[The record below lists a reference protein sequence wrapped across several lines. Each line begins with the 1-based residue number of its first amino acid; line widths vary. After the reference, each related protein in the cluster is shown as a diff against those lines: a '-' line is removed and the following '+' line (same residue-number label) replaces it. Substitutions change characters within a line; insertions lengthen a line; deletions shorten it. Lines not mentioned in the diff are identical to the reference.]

1 MNEIFHKIVF
11 ELTPG
16 EDGYPPVSAESIWG
30 IYAGDGTHILDN
42 TPYYV
47 YGVSKGDSVQVKSS
61 GDEMIAVRVAKQG
74 GHSTVR
80 VFAFASD
87 TEERSKIIAHL
98 HQLGASCSVSQ
109 EMSLFAVD
117 IPSDCDFFAIDR
129 YLSDIADGENI
140 AYEDACLQH
149 SHIKSSRLG
158 ECLSLASLP
167 LLAH

>member
-61 GDEMIAVRVAKQG
+61 GNEMIAVRVAKQG

>member
-1 MNEIFHKIVF
+1 MKGTFHKIVF
-11 ELTPG
+11 ELTPD
-16 EDGYPPVSAESIWG
+16 EDDYPPVSAESIWG
-30 IYAGDGTHILDN
+30 IYAGDGTYILDN

-47 YGVSKGDSVQVKSS
+47 YGVSKGDSVQLKSS

-80 VFAFASD
+80 VFATD
-87 TEERSKIIAHL
+87 TEEKRKIIAHL

-109 EMSLFAVD
+109 EVSLFTVD

-129 YLSDIADGENI
+129 YLSDIADGENT

-149 SHIKSSRLG
+149 SDIESSRLG